1 MCSLYH
7 LVNMGLK
14 LQTLLKYVPKVRH
27 VYSVC
32 TYYVCTALRKSRVH
46 DKDHDNQSS
55 TWVDCKNSQFGCYI
69 DAAK

>member
-14 LQTLLKYVPKVRH
+14 LQALLKYVPKVRH

-32 TYYVCTALRKSRVH
+32 TYYVCTAFRKSRVH
-46 DKDHDNQSS
+46 DMTTIMTIK
-55 TWVDCKNSQFGCYI
+55 VLILCL
-69 DAAK
+69 